1 MATPYQ
7 DRKLSAPVLYP
18 DSEPFWQA
26 AAEGRLLIKQCADCG
41 EYHWYPRPLCPH
53 CGSDRTEWKP
63 AAGTGTIYT
72 VSVTRRAGP
81 IAFAI
86 GYVTLDEGV
95 TMLTNF
101 ADCDLDTLRIGDRVR
116 VVFKPT
122 DGGPPVP
129 LFTPA

>member
-1 MATPYQ
+1 MPTMYQ
-7 DRKLSAPVLYP
+7 DRKLTPPPLYP
-18 DSEPFWQA
+18 ESEAFWQA
-26 AAEGRLLIKQCADCG
+26 AAQGRLLLKRCADCG
-41 EYHWYPRPLCPH
+41 EYHWYPRPICPH
-53 CGSDRTEWKP
+53 CGSDRTEWQQ

-81 IAFAI
+81 VAFAI

-101 ADCDLDTLRIGDRVR
+101 ADCDLDTLRIGQRVR

-129 LFTPA
+129 MVTPA